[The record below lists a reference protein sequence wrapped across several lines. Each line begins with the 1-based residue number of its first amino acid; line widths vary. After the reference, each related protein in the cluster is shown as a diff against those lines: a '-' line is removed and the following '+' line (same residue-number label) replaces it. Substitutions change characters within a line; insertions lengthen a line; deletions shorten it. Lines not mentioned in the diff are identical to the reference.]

1 MKNLKMKKT
10 FTNKSENRSFGNKPR
25 LLKQKQATPKQEKTV
40 SRAVPTFED
49 IKQQL
54 ASWAE
59 NEHIPGKFQAW
70 YTAEAIPEHADWR
83 ILKTY
88 RGQQESLSI
97 DAPARGME
105 IPELVS
111 RILEQLKKEHLH
123 IFKKA
128 LRQIWFRAA
137 GDGRY
142 ALLVQVNL
150 KGRFSAHGYKT
161 FVDFLQRS
169 CPEVISCHHIQC
181 MPDITFDPAGT
192 TPVKVEAKSA
202 FGSDFMS
209 IGDTGISMHV
219 LDWTP
224 RIHDAWMGLPA
235 RIENAI
241 HPNREDCFF
250 EFYSGSSFVSA
261 SLASR
266 FKKVVSMDCREYA
279 MLSSRLNA
287 RNSIDENMKFIRGH
301 VEQEFFSK
309 FFGKEENE
317 GRWTFYFNL
326 PGSEPLAQGV
336 VQAAAMSRPE
346 RILLQTSDL
355 EIASRTIKQFRNESY
370 MLRKSIPLYLEAGSG
385 KFEVLFLF
393 VPDRAGLLG
402 QNPAQKMHS
411 RNVQRPQERILGQN
425 SRKNPHFSQG
435 SPTFKQR
442 KG

>member
-1 MKNLKMKKT
+1 MRNDFRKKSNT
-10 FTNKSENRSFGNKPR
+10 PRTNNVRRGKEPAEAPKP
-25 LLKQKQATPKQEKTV
+25 EKPAP
-40 SRAVPTFED
+40 RAVPTFED
-49 IKQQL
+49 LKHQL
-54 ASWAE
+54 TAWVE
-59 NEHIPGKFQAW
+59 NEHVPGKFQAW
-70 YTAEAIPEHADWR
+70 YTADAIPDHADWR
-83 ILKTY
+83 IIKTY
-88 RGQQESLSI
+88 RGQQENLSI
-97 DAPARGME
+97 EAPARNMTA
-105 IPELVS
+105 PELVTQVF
-111 RILEQLKKEHLH
+111 EQLKKEHLH

-128 LRQIWFRAA
+128 LRQIWFRAV
-137 GDGRY
+137 GDGRF

-150 KGRFSAHGYKT
+150 RGRFSAHGYKT
-161 FVDFLQRS
+161 FIDFLQRT

-181 MPDITFDPAGT
+181 LPDIVFDPAGT
-192 TPVKVEAKSA
+192 IPVKVEAKPA
-202 FGSDFMS
+202 FGSDFMP

-224 RIHDAWMGLPA
+224 RIKDAWIGLPA
-235 RIENAI
+235 RIESAI

-287 RNSIDENMKFIRGH
+287 RNAIDENMKFVRGH

-309 FFGKEENE
+309 FFGKDENE

-326 PGSEPLAQGV
+326 PEGEPLAQGV

-355 EIASRTIKQFRNESY
+355 EIASRIIKQFRNESY

-402 QNPAQKMHS
+402 QNPAQKTHS
-411 RNVQRPQERILGQN
+411 RNVQRPQERISRQN
-425 SRKNPHFSQG
+425 SAKNPHFTQG

>member
-1 MKNLKMKKT
+1 MNNNFRRNPKSVQRKSNPEAPKAEKPVRKT
-10 FTNKSENRSFGNKPR
+10 A
-25 LLKQKQATPKQEKTV
+25 L
-40 SRAVPTFED
+40 TFED
-49 IKQQL
+49 MKQQV
-54 ASWAE
+54 AAWAK
-59 NEHIPGKFQAW
+59 NNHIPGKIQAW
-70 YTAEAIPEHADWR
+70 YTAEALSEHSDWR
-83 ILKTY
+83 IIKTY
-88 RGQQESLSI
+88 RGQQETLSI
-97 DAPARGME
+97 EAPARGMDA
-105 IPELVS
+105 PELVNQVFG
-111 RILEQLKKEHLH
+111 QLKKEHLH

-128 LRQIWFRAA
+128 LRQIWFRAV

-142 ALLVQVNL
+142 AILVQVNL

-161 FVDFLQRS
+161 FIDFLQRT

-181 MPDITFDPAGT
+181 LPDIAFDPAGT

-202 FGSDFMS
+202 FGSDFMP

-224 RIHDAWMGLPA
+224 RIRDAWMGLPA

-241 HPNREDCFF
+241 HPNRDDSFF

-261 SLASR
+261 SLANL
-266 FKKVVSMDCREYA
+266 FKRVVSMDCRENA

-287 RNSIDENMKFIRGH
+287 RNAINENMKFVRGH
-301 VEQEFFSK
+301 VEQEFFGK
-309 FFGKEENE
+309 FFGKAENE

-326 PGSEPLAQGV
+326 PAGEPLAQGV
-336 VQAAAMSRPE
+336 AQAAAHSRPE
-346 RILLQTSDL
+346 RILIQTSDL

-370 MLRKSIPLYLEAGSG
+370 MLRKSIPLYLEAGSE
-385 KFEVLFLF
+385 KFEMLFLF

-402 QNPAQKMHS
+402 QNPAQKQRS
-411 RNVQRPQERILGQN
+411 RNVQRPQERIL
-425 SRKNPHFSQG
+425 SSKTKENPHFSQG